1 VKVDIRYSVK
11 SGCAVDLG
19 VDGFGEIQVFGEMRL
34 RPREIFFSLIN
45 LSSISIDIQFFFFLN
60 FLNQPLN
67 LYDYR

>member
-45 LSSISIDIQFFFFLN
+45 PSPSIFNFFFFK
-60 FLNQPLN
+60 FFKSTIKSV
-67 LYDYR
+67 